1 MFEKSLQDLVKG
13 IRNNKNDP
21 SAYIAACVAEIKAEL
36 RSRDSDL
43 KAQVGVR
50 GAGAGSVRVPTPAR
64 GGSMQFDALRVACH

>member
-50 GAGAGSVRVPTPAR
+50 GALDLSACRHRPAVVRCSLMRCV
-64 GGSMQFDALRVACH
+64 